1 MLAQS
6 GAEEEIAVQSL
17 GRTSRVR
24 GPERV
29 AAAGARPR
37 WVALSLLASAQLM
50 LVLDVTVV
58 NVALPDIGAALH
70 LQRSELP
77 WVMTIYTLVFG
88 GLMLLGGRIADLFGA
103 RRLTLAGLALF
114 TASSLLCAL
123 SRDAAMLLAGRSL
136 QGLGAA
142 LMSPAALATVMTLF
156 TGPSRGKA
164 LGVWS
169 GLAGVGSALGVI
181 LGGVLTSEAGWRWV
195 FAINVPIGAALLVA
209 IPLAAPARP
218 PGAVDRSLDLPGA
231 ALVTAGTAAAIYGLI
246 NAGSH
251 GWAAIS
257 TVLPLVLAAAI
268 WALFALVERRTSR
281 PLLAVGLLGQRAV
294 PAGSFLM
301 LAGTGLLVGGFF
313 LGSFALQRAHHY
325 SALHVGL
332 AFLPIA
338 VATVAGAQGGSQVL
352 TRVNSRIVAVTGLA
366 LAAAGYA
373 IAARWRPRSRSK
385 GCTPRP
391 SWSTSTTWTR
401 WASCTTAGT
410 SRCSN
415 GRWPGTGPGPAG
427 RTTRASRGSPRCF
440 SRSGSSRSPITCRS
454 PELAPCGCGSGSIT
468 SAPPAWS
475 TVSRSCRTTGRW
487 YMPRAAVCIS
497 GWIRS
502 RCGPRPSAPNC
513 VRPAAS
519 CWRRATRTNA
529 RSRDQTALA
538 RPAPA
543 GPERFALAV
552 ICDW

>member
-6 GAEEEIAVQSL
+6 AAEEEIAVQSL
-17 GRTSRVR
+17 SRRPRVR
-24 GPERV
+24 GPER
-29 AAAGARPR
+29 AATTGARPR

-103 RRLTLAGLALF
+103 RRLTLTGLALF

-218 PGAVDRSLDLPGA
+218 PGSVDRSLDLPGA

-251 GWAAIS
+251 GWAATS

-268 WALFALVERRTSR
+268 WALFALVERRTRR

-294 PAGSFLM
+294 LAGSFLM
-301 LAGTGLLVGGFF
+301 LAATGLLVGGFF

-338 VATVAGAQGGSQVL
+338 IATVAGAQGGSQVL
-352 TRVNSRIVAVTGLA
+352 TRVNTRIVAVTGLA

-373 IAARWRPRSRSK
+373 VAARWPQPATMVAGLAIASLGIGAAFVTAFTASLTDADPAEGGLRSALVNTFHEIGGAAGVAVLSSAAGAGLVAARL
-385 GCTPRP
+385 
-391 SWSTSTTWTR
+391 
-401 WASCTTAGT
+401 ASHDF
-410 SRCSN
+410 
-415 GRWPGTGPGPAG
+415 
-427 RTTRASRGSPRCF
+427 TRAFTVGAVAAVVAVAIAAALVPAVR
-440 SRSGSSRSPITCRS
+440 RSP
-454 PELAPCGCGSGSIT
+454 PEAKALT
-468 SAPPAWS
+468 SD
-475 TVSRSCRTTGRW
+475 
-487 YMPRAAVCIS
+487 
-497 GWIRS
+497 
-502 RCGPRPSAPNC
+502 
-513 VRPAAS
+513 PAAPD
-519 CWRRATRTNA
+519 AQAARTA
-529 RSRDQTALA
+529 RSAA
-538 RPAPA
+538 
-543 GPERFALAV
+543 E
-552 ICDW
+552 IKE